1 MAETAF
7 QSPGSSLSAAD
18 QRPWHLRDM
27 TEVWAAFHTCAQ
39 GLASEEAARRLSHY
53 GPNRLPSPLGTPA
66 WVLLL
71 HQLHNPLIYVL
82 LATAGITMLLREWLD
97 ASVIVGV
104 VVANAVIGYL
114 QESKA
119 ERAIDALKRLLTP
132 TATVYRAGQKVVLPA
147 EQLVPGDVVLLQGGD
162 KVPADLRLFDANTLH
177 IDESALTGESVPVAK
192 ATEALSVDVPVG
204 DRINMAYSSTLVTTG
219 SGLGVVVATG
229 YHTELGAI
237 AGMLHEVTALSTP
250 LTRRLTY
257 FSQVITVAILLLA
270 GLLVVVGTL
279 NGYTL
284 MEMFMA
290 AVALAVSAIP
300 EGLPAILS
308 ITLAIGAK
316 RMVTRH
322 AITRQLPAVETLGST
337 TVICT
342 DKTGTLTCNAMTV
355 TVVETAAGRFTI
367 QGVGYAPRGAFLDET
382 GQPASPASHPVV
394 MDLLRASL
402 LCNDASL
409 AQRHGQWAIE
419 GDPTEGAL
427 LVLAHKG
434 LPDADTEQ
442 RNQPRLDV
450 VPFTSE
456 QQYMATLHRTSGGP
470 NVLYIKGSPEQVL
483 ARCNC
488 VWPEHGILGP
498 GYWEHRANTLAS
510 EGLRVLAIAMKLL
523 PADQDTLTLP
533 EIDQCLFLGLV
544 GMIDPPREEAIRA
557 IQTCQQAGIRVKML
571 TGDHLETARAIG
583 IQLGLDD
590 GMAITGMEIDAQ
602 DETAFNDTAA
612 HINIFARVSP
622 RHKLRLVQA
631 LQHQGEIVAMTGDGV
646 NDAPA
651 LKQAD
656 IGVAMGRSGT
666 DVAKE
671 AADMVLMDDNFAS
684 IEQAVEEGRTVFDNI
699 KKTILFI
706 LPTNAGECLTLLTAL
721 ALGTLLPILPLH
733 ILWINLVTTVALA
746 LTLAFE
752 PIESGVMARPPRSP
766 HSPLIDR
773 PLVVRM
779 LLVAVLMAAG
789 TFGLFFSA
797 LQAGLPLQ
805 VARTTALNAI
815 VFFEALYLFNTRY
828 LTASALHWHGLRGNP
843 MVLWG
848 LGVIVILQIVLT
860 YWPPMNVLFR
870 TAPLPL
876 GMWGQ
881 ILALAAVMFL
891 LVEGAKAITRTYTR

>member
-7 QSPGSSLSAAD
+7 QSSTSSLSSAD
-18 QRPWHLRDM
+18 SRPWYLQDM

-39 GLASEEAARRLSHY
+39 GLEPEEAARRLSHY
-53 GPNRLPSPLGTPA
+53 GPNRLPSLPGTSA

-97 ASVIVGV
+97 ASVILGV
-104 VVANAVIGYL
+104 VFANAVIGYL

-132 TATVYRAGQKVVLPA
+132 TATVRRGGQKVVLPS
-147 EQLVPGDVVLLQGGD
+147 EELVPGDVVFLQGGD
-162 KVPADLRLFDANTLH
+162 KVPADLRLFEANTVY

-192 ATEALSVDVPVG
+192 ATEALVKDAPVG
-204 DRINMAYSSTLVTTG
+204 DRTNMAFSSTLVTTG

-229 YHTELGAI
+229 YHTEFGAI

-250 LTRRLTY
+250 LTRRLAH
-257 FSQVITVAILLLA
+257 FSHVITIAILLLA
-270 GLLVVVGTL
+270 GLLVLVGTL

-316 RMVTRH
+316 RLVTRH

-355 TVVETAAGRFTI
+355 TVVETAAGRFSI
-367 QGVGYAPRGAFLDET
+367 AGVGYVPRGAFLDET

-402 LCNDASL
+402 LCNDATL
-409 AQRHGQWAIE
+409 VEHHGQWVIE

-434 LPDADTEQ
+434 TPDVGSPQHD
-442 RNQPRLDV
+442 QPRLDV
-450 VPFTSE
+450 LPFSSE
-456 QQYMATLHRTSGGP
+456 EQYMATLHRTVDGP
-470 NVLYIKGSPEQVL
+470 NVVYMKGSPEKVL

-488 VWPEHGILGP
+488 VWPEHGMLGP
-498 GYWEHRANTLAS
+498 EYWEHRANTLAA
-510 EGLRVLAIAMKLL
+510 EGLRVLALAMKFL
-523 PADQDTLTLP
+523 PVEQESLTAADVN
-533 EIDQCLFLGLV
+533 QCLFLGLV
-544 GMIDPPREEAIRA
+544 GMIDPPRDDAIRA

-583 IQLGLDD
+583 IQLGLDE
-590 GMAITGMEIDAQ
+590 GNAITGLEIDAQ
-602 DETAFNDTAA
+602 DDTAFDDTAA
-612 HINIFARVSP
+612 RINIFARVSP
-622 RHKLRLVQA
+622 RHKLRLVQS
-631 LQHQGEIVAMTGDGV
+631 LQRQGEIVAMTGDGV

-656 IGVAMGRSGT
+656 IGVAMGRTGT

-671 AADMVLMDDNFAS
+671 SADMVLMDDNFAC

-706 LPTNAGECLTLLTAL
+706 LPTNAGECLTLLAAL

-766 HSPLIDR
+766 NAPLIDR
-773 PLVVRM
+773 PLVVR
-779 LLVAVLMAAG
+779 LLVVAVLMAAG

-797 LQAGLPLQ
+797 LHAGLPLD
-805 VARTTALNAI
+805 VARTTALNAL
-815 VFFEALYLFNTRY
+815 VFFEAFYLFNTRY
-828 LTASALHWHGLRGNP
+828 LTASAVHPQRLWGNP

-848 LGVIVILQIVLT
+848 FGVIVVLQLVLT
-860 YWPPMNVLFR
+860 YWRPMNVLFR
-870 TAPLPL
+870 TAPLPV

-881 ILALAAVMFL
+881 ILALAVVVFF
-891 LVEGAKAITRTYTR
+891 LVEGVKAITRTDTR

>member
-1 MAETAF
+1 
-7 QSPGSSLSAAD
+7 
-18 QRPWHLRDM
+18 
-27 TEVWAAFHTCAQ
+27 
-39 GLASEEAARRLSHY
+39 
-53 GPNRLPSPLGTPA
+53 
-66 WVLLL
+66 VLLL
-71 HQLHNPLIYVL
+71 HQLHHPLIYVL
-82 LATAGITMLLREWLD
+82 LATAGITLLLREWLD

-114 QESKA
+114 QESRA
-119 ERAIDALKRLLTP
+119 ERALEALKRLLTP
-132 TATVYRAGQKVVLPA
+132 TATVYRAGHKVVLLA
-147 EQLVPGDVVLLQGGD
+147 EQLVPGDVVFLQGGD
-162 KVPADLRLFDANTLH
+162 KVPADLRLFDVNTLH

-192 ATEALSVDVPVG
+192 AAAPLSADLPVG
-204 DRINMAYSSTLVTTG
+204 DRTNMAYSSTLVTMG

-229 YHTELGAI
+229 THTELGAI
-237 AGMLHEVTALSTP
+237 AGMLHEVAAMSTP
-250 LTRRLTY
+250 LTRRLTH
-257 FSQVITVAILLLA
+257 FSHVITLTILLLS
-270 GLLVVVGTL
+270 GLLVLLGIAR
-279 NGYTL
+279 GYTL

-308 ITLAIGAK
+308 ITLALGAK

-355 TVVETAAGRFTI
+355 TVCETAAGRLSV
-367 QGVGYAPRGAFLDET
+367 QGTGYTPTGAFLDESS
-382 GQPASPASHPVV
+382 QPASPTSHPVV

-402 LCNDASL
+402 LCNDATL
-409 AQRHGQWAIE
+409 VQHQGHWTME

-434 LPDADTEQ
+434 IRDAASVQHE
-442 RNQPRLDV
+442 RPRLAV
-450 VPFTSE
+450 LPFSSE
-456 QQYMATLHRTSGGP
+456 EQYMATLHQTPDGS
-470 NVLYIKGSPEQVL
+470 NVLYIKGSPEKVL
-483 ARCNC
+483 TRCNG

-498 GYWEHRANTLAS
+498 EYWEDRANTLAS
-510 EGLRVLAIAMKLL
+510 EGLRVLALAMKIL
-523 PADQDTLTLP
+523 PAEQKTLTVADV
-533 EIDQCLFLGLV
+533 EQCLFLGLV
-544 GMIDPPREEAIRA
+544 GMIDPPREDAIRA

-590 GMAITGMEIDAQ
+590 GKAITGLEIDAQ
-602 DETAFNDTAA
+602 DDAAFSATAA
-612 HINIFARVSP
+612 HTNIFARVSP

-631 LQHQGEIVAMTGDGV
+631 LQGQGEIVAMTGDGV

-699 KKTILFI
+699 RKTMLFI
-706 LPTNAGECLTLLTAL
+706 LPTNAGECVTLLTAL

-752 PIESGVMARPPRSP
+752 PIESGVMQRPPRSP
-766 HSPLIDR
+766 HARLIDR
-773 PLVVRM
+773 PLLIRL

-797 LQAGLPLQ
+797 LHAGLPLAA
-805 VARTTALNAI
+805 ARTTALNAL
-815 VFFEALYLFNTRY
+815 VFFEVSYLFNTRY
-828 LTASALHWHGLRGNP
+828 LTASALQRQGFWGNP

-848 LGVIVILQIVLT
+848 IGVIILLQMVLT
-860 YWPPMNVLFR
+860 YWSPMNVLFH
-870 TAPLPL
+870 TAPLPVDL
-876 GMWGQ
+876 WGQ
-881 ILALAAVMFL
+881 ILALAAVLFL
-891 LVEGAKAITRTYTR
+891 LVEGAKALTRAHTR